1 MKSRLFLFAVL
12 AIAFTFV
19 QPSYAQ
25 KQPYNIDFNRAEYR
39 VTATKINEL
48 VHTKLAVSFDY
59 AKRYLYGKEWLTAKP
74 YFYPTDSITLDAQ
87 GMDIKNVSLI
97 GAKGITK
104 LEYDYNGEKLAIK
117 LNKTYQKN
125 EKYTIF
131 ISYTA
136 KPDELK
142 VKGSAAI
149 TDAKGLYFINPD
161 GTEKNKPTQ
170 IWTQG
175 ETESNSAWF
184 PTIDKPDQK
193 TTDEISMTVLNKY
206 TTLSNGKLVS
216 KKVNK
221 NGTRTDTWRMDLP
234 QSTYLFMMA
243 VGDFKITKDK
253 YKNKEVNYYL
263 EPKYAPYAKQIF
275 GKTPEMIKFYS
286 TTLGVDYP
294 WNKYSQIVV
303 RDYVSGAMENTTATL
318 HGEQVQKTDREL
330 LDGNQESTI
339 AHELFH
345 QWFGDY
351 VTAESWSNIT
361 MNESFAT
368 FGEIIWSGHD
378 GGKDAEEKT
387 RYDKLESYLRTT
399 KNGES
404 PILARFYYDN
414 KEDVFDNVSY
424 PKGSLILYALKN
436 QMGDAAFYAS
446 LKKYL
451 TDNAFK
457 NGETHQLRLAMEAVT
472 GKDWSPYFTQWYYN
486 GGHPILKVNFSYAD
500 GKETMNVKQ
509 VQDSS
514 VQTFLLPLKVVI
526 YAGGKKIRK
535 NILIKDRDQT
545 FTFDVASKPEFVDLD
560 ADKILVGEIEDNKTL
575 AEYAY
580 QYQHAPS
587 YKNRIEALQ
596 FAAKDKS
603 AEAEKLLLAGLKD
616 QSASLRALSVQGL
629 DLADAQIKAAALSIL
644 LQLAKGDKDTGVRG
658 AAITKLASTGD
669 IQYKGLMLDGIKE
682 RSYKV
687 IAASV
692 TGLATLA
699 PKEGTSALAAL
710 DAGTKKHIAGAIAG
724 LYAADGSDEYQ
735 PFFGNIMATGNRG
748 EVFGSI
754 GQYFQYLKNNTNPI
768 VTEKGLKDIEQV
780 IERLKLQQYLSKQLG
795 AASQMAADE
804 KIKQATAITGAIKA
818 SLNKQAELFKDAAK
832 ILNGQ

>member
-1 MKSRLFLFAVL
+1 MKSRHFLL
-12 AIAFTFV
+12 AILALAFTFV

-48 VHTKLAVSFDY
+48 VHTKLDVSFDY

-74 YFYPTDSITLDAQ
+74 YFYPTDSLTLDAQ
-87 GMDIKNVSLI
+87 GMDIKSVSLI
-97 GAKGITK
+97 VGNGLTK
-104 LEYDYNGEKLAIK
+104 LKYDYDGEKLSIR
-117 LNKTYQKN
+117 LNKTYQKG
-125 EKYTIF
+125 EKYTVYIAY
-131 ISYTA
+131 IA

-161 GTEKNKPTQ
+161 GMDKTKPTQ

-193 TTDEISMTVLNKY
+193 TTDEISMTVLSKY

-216 KKVNK
+216 QKVNN

-234 QSTYLFMMA
+234 HSTYLFMMA

-253 YKNKEVNYYL
+253 YKDKEVNYYL

-286 TTLGVDYP
+286 NTLGVDYP

-378 GGKDAEEKT
+378 AGKDAEEQT
-387 RYDKLESYLRTT
+387 RYDKLASYLRTT

-451 TDNAFK
+451 TENAFK

-472 GKDWSPYFTQWYYN
+472 GKDWSPYFNQWYYN
-486 GGHPILKVNFSYAD
+486 GGHPILNVTYSYKG
-500 GKETMNVKQ
+500 GKETINIKQ

-514 VQTFLLPLKVVI
+514 VQTFLLPLKVDI
-526 YAGGKKIRK
+526 YVSGKKIRK
-535 NILIKDRDQT
+535 DILIKDRDQT
-545 FTFDVASKPEFVDLD
+545 FTFDVSGKPDLVDLD
-560 ADKILVGEIEDNKTL
+560 ADKILVGEIEDNKVFE
-575 AEYAY
+575 EYAY
-580 QYQHAPS
+580 QYDHAPS
-587 YKNRIEALQ
+587 YKNRIEALT
-596 FAAKDKS
+596 FASKAKTALS
-603 AEAEKLLLAGLKD
+603 QVLLLQGLRDK
-616 QSASLRALSVQGL
+616 SASLRSISVRGL
-629 DLADAQIKAAALSIL
+629 DLTDADAKAKALPIL
-644 LQLAKGDKDTGVRG
+644 VQLAKSDKDTGVRG
-658 AAITKLASTGD
+658 SAIAKLASTSD
-669 IQYKGLMLDGIKE
+669 VQYKNLMLDGIKE
-682 RSYKV
+682 KSYNV
-687 IAASV
+687 IAASI

-699 PKEGTSALAAL
+699 PQEGTSALAGL
-710 DAGTKKHIAGAIAG
+710 DEDTKKHISGSIAG
-724 LYAADGSDEYQ
+724 LYAANGGDEYQ
-735 PFFGNIMATGNRG
+735 QFFENIMETGSRG
-748 EVFGSI
+748 EVFGAI
-754 GQYFQYLKNNTNPI
+754 GQYFQYLKNNTNPV

-780 IERLKLQQYLSKQLG
+780 IDRLKLQQYLSKQLG
-795 AASQMAADE
+795 TAFQTAAE
-804 KIKQATAITGAIKA
+804 GKTKQASAITGSMKKN
-818 SLNKQAELFKDAAK
+818 LQKQAELFKDAAN
-832 ILNGQ
+832 ILNSQ

>member
-1 MKSRLFLFAVL
+1 MKNKLPFL
-12 AIAFTFV
+12 AIMAVVLLFV

-25 KQPYNIDFNRAEYR
+25 KQPYNLDFNRADYR
-39 VTATKINEL
+39 VTATKVNDL
-48 VHTKLAVSFDY
+48 MHTKLDVSFDY
-59 AKRYLYGKEWLTAKP
+59 AKRYLYGKEWLTVKP
-74 YFYPTDSITLDAQ
+74 HFYPTDSLTLDAQ
-87 GMDIKNVSLI
+87 GMDIKNVSLV
-97 GAKGITK
+97 GAKGMTK
-104 LEYDYNGEKLAIK
+104 LKYTYNGEKISIN
-117 LNKTYQKN
+117 LNKTYLKDQ
-125 EKYTIF
+125 KYTVYIA
-131 ISYTA
+131 YTA
-136 KPDELK
+136 KPDELT

-161 GTEKNKPTQ
+161 GAVKDKPVQ

-175 ETESNSAWF
+175 ETEANSAWF

-193 TTDEISMTVLNKY
+193 TTDKISMTVLNKY

-216 KKVNK
+216 QKTNA

-234 QSTYLFMMA
+234 HSPYLFMMA

-253 YKNKEVNYYL
+253 YKDKEVSYYL

-286 TTLGVDYP
+286 NTLGVDFP
-294 WNKYSQIVV
+294 WNKYAQIVV

-330 LDGNQESTI
+330 LDGNAEGTI

-387 RYDKLESYLRTT
+387 RYDKLQSYLRTT

-424 PKGSLILYALKN
+424 PKGSLILFALKN

-457 NGETHQLRLAMEAVT
+457 NGETHQLRLAIEAVT
-472 GKDWSPYFTQWYYN
+472 GKDWSPYFNQWYYN
-486 GGHPILKVNFSYAD
+486 GGHPILKVNYSYAN
-500 GKETMNVKQ
+500 GKETINVKQ
-509 VQDSS
+509 AQDSS
-514 VQTFLLPLKVVI
+514 VQTFLLPLKIDI
-526 YAGGKKIRK
+526 YSGGKKIRK
-535 NILIKDRDQT
+535 EILITDRDQT
-545 FTFDVASKPEFVDLD
+545 FTFDVANKPELVDFD
-560 ADKILVGEIEDNKTL
+560 ADKILVGEVEDNKIL
-575 AEYAY
+575 SDYFY
-580 QYQHAPS
+580 QYINAPS

-603 AEAEKLLLAGLKD
+603 ADAQKLLLMGLKD
-616 QSASLRALSVQGL
+616 PSASLREISVLGV
-629 DLADAQIKAAALSIL
+629 DLTDAQIRATAAPVL
-644 LQLAKGDKDTGVRG
+644 LPLAKSDKDTGVRS
-658 AAITKLASTGD
+658 AALSKLASTGD
-669 IQYKGLMLDGIKE
+669 TQYKGLVLDGLKD
-682 RSYKV
+682 RSYVV
-687 IAASV
+687 IAASIS
-692 TGLATLA
+692 GLATLA
-699 PKEGTSALAAL
+699 PQEGTKALVEL
-710 DAGTKKHIAGAIAG
+710 DADTKNHISGAIAA
-724 LYAADGSDEYQ
+724 LYAADGSDEYL
-735 PFFGNIMATGNRG
+735 PFFANIMIDGTRSD
-748 EVFGSI
+748 VFGSI
-754 GQYFQYLKNNTNPI
+754 GQYFQYLRNNTNPA
-768 VTEKGLKDIEQV
+768 VTEKGLIGIEQV
-780 IERLKLQQYLSKQLG
+780 IERLKLQQYLSKQLS
-795 AASQMAADE
+795 AACLAAAQSKTSQASAVTGS
-804 KIKQATAITGAIKA
+804 IKGN
-818 SLNKQAELFKDAAK
+818 LEKQAELFKTAANT
-832 ILNGQ
+832 LNSQ